1 MDFDKNVDQLY
12 FTGLP
17 KYGQSDRVSGL
28 QFQFDD
34 SYYIEP
40 WDIQDFKDFARI
52 DTDTDDNLL
61 ALFLKSARI
70 TVEQYLQKS
79 LGVRTVLLF
88 ATKLPKNYLL
98 PWGPVDTILTDGFTN
113 FGDILREGGTDVEL
127 EYTTSGLIN
136 DTILTAIYK
145 QAYGLYENRDK
156 YRDPKFASGLIDEV
170 KRDLAPFK
178 RLQWP

>member
-1 MDFDKNVDQLY
+1 MDFYKNADIQE
-12 FTGLP
+12 TSGLP
-17 KYGQSDRVSGL
+17 RYGLSDRVSGL

-40 WDIQDFKDFARI
+40 WDIDDFKDFARI
-52 DTDTDDNLL
+52 DGDTDDNLL

-88 ATKLPKNYLL
+88 AQKLPKNYLL
-98 PWGPVDTILTDGFTN
+98 PWGPVDTIITEGFTK
-113 FGDILREGGTDVEL
+113 FGDILKEGGEDVEL

-145 QAYGLYENRDK
+145 QAFSLYENRDRYK
-156 YRDPKFASGLIDEV
+156 DPKFAGGLVDEV
-170 KRDLAPFK
+170 RMLLAPFK
-178 RLQWP
+178 HLQWP